1 MIKGSCSFSRESTV
15 AASTGI
21 SVSEITSDPRS
32 AKSTVS
38 AIGRKSLPSVPSR
51 NRIGR

>member
-1 MIKGSCSFSRESTV
+1 M
-15 AASTGI
+15 
-21 SVSEITSDPRS
+21 SVSEMTSEPAR